1 MPNFHL
7 PTFERLNATVP
18 TDVDVDQV
26 AATWMR
32 SLSQHAEEGN
42 ARAVTALF
50 IQDSYWRD
58 MLALTWNF
66 RTFHGAASIAKF
78 LADRLLPASLANFR
92 IKESALQP
100 LGPDL
105 AWIRIAFNFTVKD
118 VGNASGIVRLVPQS
132 DGVWQAWGMY
142 TNLEG
147 LEGFPE
153 RIGALR
159 PEFAPG
165 SRAESR
171 NAADNEPVVVI
182 VGGGHSGLAL
192 AARLKALDVRALVVE
207 KNARVGDNWRNRYD
221 KLRLHDPVWYDHMPY
236 LPFPPT
242 WPIYTPAKKL
252 ANWLETY
259 ADALDLDVW
268 TSSTVLAAQP
278 SASGNWKVVINRDGA
293 ERVFSNVH
301 HVVFATGWGGGQ
313 LNVPS
318 FPGMDRFKGEM
329 MHSAEYKRSERYK
342 GKKVV
347 VIGACVSAHDVAA
360 DCYSQGIDV
369 TMYQRTS
376 TYVMS
381 TGHGLSALMKP
392 SYWEGGPPTENAD
405 RDGASL
411 APRAVVE
418 LYRRLT
424 GAVAEADRELL
435 DGLRGCGFRVNMGIE
450 GTGSGLLSFERGG
463 GYYLDVGAS
472 ELLISGKIK
481 LKNDSLISGFTE
493 RGVRFED
500 GSDVE
505 ADVVVFATGFGDAR
519 DTIRKVCGDAVGDR
533 CARVWGLDEEGE
545 VNGAWRGMGVRGL
558 WYMMGNLAMSR
569 FYSKH
574 LALQIK
580 AMEEGVFGERYGA

>member
-18 TDVDVDQV
+18 SDVDVEQV
-26 AATWMR
+26 AATWMASFSR
-32 SLSQHAEEGN
+32 AAEEGN
-42 ARAVTALF
+42 ASAVIELF
-50 IQDSYWRD
+50 IEDSYWRD

-78 LADRLLPASLANFR
+78 LADRLLPSTLANFR
-92 IKESALQP
+92 VKEAALQP

-105 AWIRIAFNFTVKD
+105 AWIRISFDFAVKD

-132 DGVWQAWGMY
+132 DGVWRAYGMY

-171 NAADNEPVVVI
+171 NADDKHDEPAVVI

-192 AARLKALDVRALVVE
+192 AARLKALDVRTLVVE

-259 ADALDLDVW
+259 ADAMDLDVW

-293 ERVFSNVH
+293 ERVLSNVH

-318 FPGMDRFKGEM
+318 FAGMDTFKGEM
-329 MHSAEYKRSERYK
+329 IHSAKYKRSERYK

-369 TMYQRTS
+369 MMYQRTS

-381 TGHGLSALMKP
+381 TRHGLSALMKP
-392 SYWEGGPPTENAD
+392 TYWEGGPPTEDAD

-411 APRAVVE
+411 VVG

-424 GAVAEADRELL
+424 GVVAEADRDML

-450 GTGSGLLSFERGG
+450 GTGSGLLPFERGG
-463 GYYLDVGAS
+463 GSYLGV

-493 RGVRFED
+493 RGIRFED
-500 GSDVE
+500 GSEVE

-519 DTIRKVCGDAVGDR
+519 NTIRKVCGDAVGDR